1 MSVSSLLLCIIIIWD
16 HFSAYCKIMRNEP
29 KKKIRCFVLLWQALI
44 ISRKY
49 HISKLKNFFH
59 FWKIK
64 IRNCVSQHQLP
75 FCMWRLFQDSA
86 TNLWCL
92 KRRLVFPQ
100 FLDSFHTY
108 MAKLYKY
115 ILCNSSSKW
124 AKIQEK
130 WFSLLAAQLNGPSLL
145 CGHFGKRCAIL
156 WKFFDYYLLY
166 NICGSYTANWDASSV
181 MK

>member
-1 MSVSSLLLCIIIIWD
+1 MC
-16 HFSAYCKIMRNEP
+16 
-29 KKKIRCFVLLWQALI
+29 
-44 ISRKY
+44 
-49 HISKLKNFFH
+49 
-59 FWKIK
+59 
-64 IRNCVSQHQLP
+64 QHQLP

-156 WKFFDYYLLY
+156 HAVLLSE
-166 NICGSYTANWDASSV
+166 NSLITICCTTYVGLTQQIEMRHFSEVLKQYVIHNTCRIFREKEVSYIYQSSCRWFYICSIHESCQDHSSPPLV
-181 MK
+181 

>member
-1 MSVSSLLLCIIIIWD
+1 MC
-16 HFSAYCKIMRNEP
+16 
-29 KKKIRCFVLLWQALI
+29 
-44 ISRKY
+44 
-49 HISKLKNFFH
+49 
-59 FWKIK
+59 
-64 IRNCVSQHQLP
+64 
-75 FCMWRLFQDSA
+75 RLFQDSA

-92 KRRLVFPQ
+92 KWRLVFPQ

-166 NICGSYTANWDASSV
+166 NICGSYTANWDARSLMKQRHFSEVLWSNMLFIILVEVFREKEVSYIHQSSCRWFYICSIHESCQDHSSPPLV
-181 MK
+181 